1 MLDVSDHPGEDS
13 TAPDRRCVGGVAFR
27 LIAALLVGIA
37 VAVLAF
43 VKAWGD
49 YCDVYGMNREYYQA
63 NAELQRMGR
72 DIELL
77 IADGESPPL
86 SLGELDVIAL
96 FAETDAFGNPIDPWS
111 RPYGY
116 EVDGDE
122 FRLWSYG
129 YDGRPGG
136 SGMNSDLYYKGDQD
150 WIPTLQQFLTI
161 RGTGGIQLVCGFG
174 GLFAGVATW
183 VLLKP
188 LLPKP
193 PAVTH
198 EELGGIRRQAPVRPG
213 PSPWKSPLVTKSLAI
228 FVTIVFSI
236 FGAAFISFLHV
247 PSGH

>member
-1 MLDVSDHPGEDS
+1 MPEASDQPAELEYAPKARGCGS
-13 TAPDRRCVGGVAFR
+13 TAFR
-27 LIAALLVGIA
+27 LVAALLVGIA

-43 VKAWGD
+43 VKAWVD
-49 YCDVYGMNREYYQA
+49 YCDVYGMNREYYRA

-86 SLGELDVIAL
+86 SLGELDIIAL

-129 YDGRPGG
+129 FDGRPGG
-136 SGMNSDLYYKGDQD
+136 SGMNSDLYYKGGQD
-150 WIPTLQQFLTI
+150 WIPTLEQFLTI
-161 RGTGGIQLVCGFG
+161 RGTEGIQFVCGFG
-174 GLFAGVATW
+174 GLFAGIATW
-183 VLLKP
+183 VLLRP
-188 LLPKP
+188 SNL
-193 PAVTH
+193 TTGS
-198 EELGGIRRQAPVRPG
+198 ELTTLIAFV
-213 PSPWKSPLVTKSLAI
+213 
-228 FVTIVFSI
+228 VTIGMSI
-236 FGAAFISFLHV
+236 FGAALISFVHV